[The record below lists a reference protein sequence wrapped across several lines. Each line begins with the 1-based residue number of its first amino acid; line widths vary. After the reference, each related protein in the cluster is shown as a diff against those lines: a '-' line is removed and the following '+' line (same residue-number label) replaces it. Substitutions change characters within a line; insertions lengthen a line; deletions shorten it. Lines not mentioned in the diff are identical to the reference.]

1 MRHVL
6 YATVLCAGLSAGCED
21 PNPPPTAPDNTAA
34 NERDRSGDTKTP
46 MDQSNSVRDTE
57 ITAAIRSTITDTP
70 SMSMDARNCKIITAN
85 GVVTLRGVV
94 SNQAEKDAIEGIA
107 RAVPG
112 VTRVDNQLEI
122 KTS

>member
-1 MRHVL
+1 MKP
-6 YATVLCAGLSAGCED
+6 VLCAAVLSAGLLAGCED
-21 PNPPPTAPDNTAA
+21 PNSAPAPNNTAR

-46 MDQSNSVRDTE
+46 MDQSNTARDTE
-57 ITAAIRSTITDTP
+57 ITAAIRRSITDDP
-70 SMSMDARNCKIITAN
+70 SMSVDARNCKVIKAG

-94 SNQAEKDAIEGIA
+94 NTQAEKDAIDRIA

-122 KTS
+122 KAP